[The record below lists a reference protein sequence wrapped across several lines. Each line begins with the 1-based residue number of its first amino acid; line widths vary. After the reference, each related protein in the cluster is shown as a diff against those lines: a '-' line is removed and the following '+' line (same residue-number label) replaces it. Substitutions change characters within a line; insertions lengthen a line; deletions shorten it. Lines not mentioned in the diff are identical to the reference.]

1 MTSSLWTHGVMAYHA
16 TLCLST
22 SLSSLQSIRRD
33 VELVPNPA
41 YVSCSVQSSVQ
52 QPHAPARH
60 GLGTVLHQA
69 SQHQQSVP
77 GGTGLHSHHTH
88 QPTLASNAHT
98 QVQTA
103 AVPSPYDHR
112 NDVNGNC
119 NTDVKQALFDR
130 RFVAPSGVSSWRQRD
145 PLHRSIDEP
154 SGDVISLHEE
164 EETSVK
170 EREAFAVA
178 TPPAQQMTSSQSLE
192 PRMEIVRHTMCDN
205 SRHPPAGVSAFG
217 SRLSVTSSDSDL
229 SDVGGMAASLS
240 LTVNDR
246 PGSEGNN
253 DSTDQ
258 LESSS
263 MSSSV
268 DRMIDITSISDSELN
283 RFRIGL
289 MGNDATADV
298 TRQQNIAANNT
309 TRAHS
314 RAADDNVRVQNV
326 GRRNTPQA
334 TRNTS
339 RSKRS
344 PAAARDAQQH
354 VPAPLP
360 QTGKLAAF

>member
-1 MTSSLWTHGVMAYHA
+1 MTGAKLKTRGAMAPPGPSVA
-16 TLCLST
+16 TPL
-22 SLSSLQSIRRD
+22 IRRG

-41 YVSCSVQSSVQ
+41 YSSCSVQSSVQ
-52 QPHAPARH
+52 QPHAPAGY
-60 GLGTVLHQA
+60 GLGTVLYQA

-77 GGTGLHSHHTH
+77 GGAGLHSHHTH
-88 QPTLASNAHT
+88 QPTLASNAQHT
-98 QVQTA
+98 QAQTA
-103 AVPSPYDHR
+103 AVVPPPYDHR
-112 NDVNGNC
+112 NDVNGNR
-119 NTDVKQALFDR
+119 NTDVKQAFDR
-130 RFVAPSGVSSWRQRD
+130 RFVAPSGLSSWQSD
-145 PLHRSIDEP
+145 PPHRSIDEP
-154 SGDVISLHEE
+154 GGDVISLHEE

-229 SDVGGMAASLS
+229 SDVGSMAAPSLS